1 LRVAAGIKPF
11 QCRLE
16 LLLILLRKL
25 LLIFVDYHIFIFMPV
40 MINTINTDNNH
51 GNALHLEN
59 LSIPRIL
66 RLIVFQILIFIRNL
80 LLQLMVRD
88 TCRDDLRREVE

>member
-1 LRVAAGIKPF
+1 
-11 QCRLE
+11 
-16 LLLILLRKL
+16 
-25 LLIFVDYHIFIFMPV
+25 MPV

-51 GNALHLEN
+51 GSALHLEN
-59 LSIPRIL
+59 LFIPGML